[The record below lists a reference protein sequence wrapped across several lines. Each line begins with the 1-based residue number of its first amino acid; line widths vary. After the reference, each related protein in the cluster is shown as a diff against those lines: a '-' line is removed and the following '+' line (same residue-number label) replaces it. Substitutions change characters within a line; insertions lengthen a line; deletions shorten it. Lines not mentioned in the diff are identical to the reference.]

1 VVGDLETS
9 YALLYGCGESGYP
22 EISGDHVSCGVLSL
36 SLSRVKRALEDAAP
50 VLSAESSILE
60 IDARGAVI
68 VGDTHGD
75 LETTERVL
83 DRISR
88 GVIVFLGDFVDR
100 GPYQLENIVRLLE
113 AKAGE
118 PGRVFLVRGNHESRE
133 MNMYYGF
140 YDVVSRRLGSGFYG
154 LFGRLYSTL
163 PIGAVFSRSTIL
175 LHGGVPE
182 GASSIGE
189 VASRG
194 KQGEDVEDPV
204 VFQALWNDPR
214 EWVEEFGPSPR
225 GGFARVFGRRA
236 LERFLEASGCERLV
250 RAHEPVE
257 NGVEALFRGRLY
269 TVFSCRFYGIRP
281 AVVEIGAGGVSFS
294 YVDDL

>member
-1 VVGDLETS
+1 M
-9 YALLYGCGESGYP
+9 
-22 EISGDHVSCGVLSL
+22 SL
-36 SLSRVKRALEDAAP
+36 SLAHVRKVAEEALP
-50 VLSAESSILE
+50 VLSAERAVLE
-60 IDARGAVI
+60 IEAKSATI

-83 DRISR
+83 DKVER
-88 GVIVFLGDFVDR
+88 GVIVFLGDYVDR

-113 AKAGE
+113 AKVDE
-118 PGRVFLVRGNHESRE
+118 PKRIFLLRGNHESRE

-154 LFGRLYSTL
+154 MFGRLYSAL
-163 PIGAVFSRSTIL
+163 PVGAVLSCSTIL

-182 GASSIGE
+182 GAASITE

-194 KQGEDVEDPV
+194 KQGEDIEDPV

-214 EWVEEFGPSPR
+214 EWVEEFMSSPR
-225 GGFARVFGRRA
+225 GVDARVFGRRA
-236 LERFLEASGCERLV
+236 LERFLEASRCVRLI
-250 RAHEPVE
+250 RAHEPVK
-257 NGVEALFRGRLY
+257 NGFEPLFGGKLY

-281 AVVEIGAGGVSFS
+281 AVAEIGAGGVGFS